1 MATQSPFYRWLFVSA
16 SSADGFLLWF
26 VKFLEK
32 KKKSLIGSSLSL
44 SLLQLKPMA
53 WLFVLGPI
61 EENEGRIKSFQMT
74 CKLLNK
80 GFGQGRFTQQL
91 GMSGA
96 DNDGYC

>member
-1 MATQSPFYRWLFVSA
+1 MVSHCG
-16 SSADGFLLWF
+16 SSNSL
-26 VKFLEK
+26 K
-32 KKKSLIGSSLSL
+32 KKKKKEPNWVISISL

-61 EENEGRIKSFQMT
+61 EENEGRIKCFHII

-91 GMSGA
+91 GMRGA